1 MTAAMLA
8 RCGGAKAFAANH
20 QAIFAAQPIWLGKAA
35 KMSKEQQAA
44 WYQGSLAD
52 RTRRIAADVG
62 LDALMRGRG
71 YSSAAFGACLAS
83 SVAEAELMGM
93 TGIGIN
99 ADPVEGTPARAEESR
114 VGNEGDRTCR
124 SRLSHVH

>member
-71 YSSAAFGACLAS
+71 YNSAAAGACLDSCVAAAEWLGMNGTVHNPHQS
-83 SVAEAELMGM
+83 EGNQAISVH
-93 TGIGIN
+93 
-99 ADPVEGTPARAEESR
+99 P
-114 VGNEGDRTCR
+114 
-124 SRLSHVH
+124 

>member
-1 MTAAMLA
+1 MPAAMLA
-8 RCGGAKAFAANH
+8 RGGGAKAFAANH

-62 LDALMRGRG
+62 MDPPTCCRG
-71 YSSAAFGACLAS
+71 YRSAAVRACLAS
-83 SVAEAELMGM
+83 SVAEAQLSGEWK
-93 TGIGIN
+93 T
-99 ADPVEGTPARAEESR
+99 R
-114 VGNEGDRTCR
+114 VK
-124 SRLSHVH
+124 